1 MPLNQ
6 VRIVEVELKKVGLR
20 KEQAHFEKEDVK
32 EVDGGR

>member
-6 VRIVEVELKKVGLR
+6 VRIGDVELQKVGLR
-20 KEQAHFEKEDVK
+20 KGQAKFEKEDAE